1 MLWRVS
7 LAVAVVCIGGICN
20 CVRADV
26 MSRLMVPR
34 DYGVKL
40 CGREFIRAVIFTCGG
55 SRWKRSIDG
64 DLGELSLPHRRE
76 IRYLIHIQW
85 LFFFAPSPDPLLW
98 NSFGDV
104 TAEDDEQTLN
114 RGEELTDNR
123 PPLPGAPSYSL
134 ADLLTLYR
142 ATSGR
147 QQPSLR
153 VPALMGESTDLGEQE
168 GNRDVANW
176 PVPSKKK
183 RNFSLGVAGMCCSQG
198 CTKNDIG
205 RLC

>member
-64 DLGELSLPHRRE
+64 DL
-76 IRYLIHIQW
+76 
-85 LFFFAPSPDPLLW
+85 DPLLW